1 MIVPNLVVAD
11 VARSVA
17 FYRET
22 LGFSLE
28 TSVAA
33 DQSYVQGDDC
43 IDNPVFAIVSWAEGQ
58 LMLQTAASLAGDV
71 PGVPE
76 FATPHLTGAIYLRG
90 LDPDAVATKLND
102 DAIVKGPET
111 SWYGMR
117 ELYLRDPDGY
127 LLCLGVPKGDWT
139 GTSATSGPD

>member
-17 FYRET
+17 FYRAT

-33 DQSYVQGDDC
+33 EQSYVQGDDC
-43 IDNPVFAIVSWAEGQ
+43 IENPVFAIVSWADGQ

-90 LDPDAVATKLND
+90 FDPDAVAAKLND

-127 LLCLGVPKGDWT
+127 LLCLGVPEGDWT